1 MSIPEVGDQVIVNF
15 VHQHPDRPFV
25 MGGMFH
31 GGWWRRRAGNN
42 IKSLSSKSGHIIE
55 LNDGG
60 GITIK
65 DKNKNSVV
73 LSGSGDITTTVS
85 NNSTEKV
92 GRSHN

>member
-1 MSIPEVGDQVIVNF
+1 
-15 VHQHPDRPFV
+15 
-25 MGGMFH
+25 
-31 GGWWRRRAGNN
+31 
-42 IKSLSSKSGHIIE
+42 

-85 NNSTEKV
+85 NNSTEKGVTINTGSTHTVNV
-92 GRSHN
+92 GSKEGGGLMPYFRWIAEEMCYL